1 MKHID
6 VIIIGGG
13 PAGMSAAIWC
23 KRLGVDHLL
32 LEKEEKLG
40 GQLTQI
46 HNEIIDYPGL
56 YAKNGKVMQQEFAAY
71 FHNAGCLYRLHTK
84 ILSIDASSKTL
95 KIQQENKIEKLH
107 FHYLVLAMGSGPKL
121 LEVPGERGM
130 IARGEV
136 YSATADRYRFKNKV
150 VAVVGGGDR
159 ALEGAIL
166 LADADAAVYLIHR
179 SENFKARSQ
188 YVDIVTKKENIKIIT
203 NTRVTSIHGEQC
215 VTSID
220 LLNNKEKAF
229 SLKVDAVF
237 LRIGSKPNSELVKSL
252 VKVAENELIVTDRIG
267 QTSNSAIYA
276 IGDICTNPLFSS
288 IASSNGQ
295 AAIVAKYLSLL
306 LTNEQT
312 SKHKFI
318 SKFKP

>member
-23 KRLGVDHLL
+23 KRLGIDHLL

-40 GQLTQI
+40 GQLTKI

-56 YAKNGKVMQQEFAAY
+56 YAKNGKEMQREFAAY
-71 FHNAGCLYRLHTK
+71 FHKAGCLYRLHTK
-84 ILSIDASSKTL
+84 ILSIDVSAKTL
-95 KIQQENKIEKLH
+95 KIQQENKIEELH

-121 LEVPGERGM
+121 LEVSGEREM

-136 YSATADRYRFKNKV
+136 YSATVDRWRFKNKV

-159 ALEGAIL
+159 ALEGAVL
-166 LADADAAVYLIHR
+166 LANADATVYLIHR

-188 YVDIVTKKENIKIIT
+188 YMDILTKEKNIKVIT
-203 NTRVTSIHGEQC
+203 NTQVTAIHGKRC

-220 LLNNKEKAF
+220 LLNNQGED
-229 SLKVDAVF
+229 STLEVDAVL
-237 LRIGSKPNSELVKSL
+237 LRIGSKPNSELVKGL
-252 VKVAENELIVTDRIG
+252 VKVAEDGLVVTDRIG

-306 LTNEQT
+306 LTK
-312 SKHKFI
+312 KHLD
-318 SKFKP
+318 

>member
-23 KRLGVDHLL
+23 KRLGIDHLL

-56 YAKNGKVMQQEFAAY
+56 YTKNGKEMQQEFAAY
-71 FHNAGCLYRLHTK
+71 FYNAGCLYRLHTK
-84 ILSIDASSKTL
+84 ILSIDVSSKIL
-95 KIQQENKIEKLH
+95 KIQQENKIEELH
-107 FHYLVLAMGSGPKL
+107 FHYLVLAMGSVPKL
-121 LEVPGERGM
+121 LEVPGEREM

-188 YVDIVTKKENIKIIT
+188 YMDIATKKENIKIIT

-220 LLNNKEKAF
+220 LLNNKGESFA
-229 SLKVDAVF
+229 LRVDAVF
-237 LRIGSKPNSELVKSL
+237 LRIGSKPNSELVKGL
-252 VKVAENELIVTDRIG
+252 VKVAEDGLIVTDRIG
-267 QTSNSAIYA
+267 QTSNGAIYA

-288 IASSNGQ
+288 IASSSGQ
-295 AAIVAKYLSLL
+295 AAVVAKYLSLL

-312 SKHKFI
+312 SKHLD
-318 SKFKP
+318 